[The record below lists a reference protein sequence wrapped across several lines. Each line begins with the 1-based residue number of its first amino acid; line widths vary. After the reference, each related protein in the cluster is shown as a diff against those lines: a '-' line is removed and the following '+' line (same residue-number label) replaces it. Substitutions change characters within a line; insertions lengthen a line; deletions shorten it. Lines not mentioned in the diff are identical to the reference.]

1 MIPDTNA
8 APSPAPLA
16 PLADSDFD
24 RLDEL
29 LARLDHEDTM
39 IVEELDGF
47 LAALACVPEP
57 VSEDEWLAVA
67 LGIDPS
73 ASGDAAVGDMVA
85 LLRRHARHVRDTLD
99 SGRFAPVL
107 GYDERGD
114 VDGSAWAVGFL
125 RAIELHPESWDAMLD
140 EKDFGDALDAVEAL
154 ASTLDD
160 EPAAPAP
167 TPAQRQASIDRMIGD
182 VADIHE
188 FFRPYRESGTTPQ
201 GLRVETLRRSQPKVG
216 RNDPCPCGSGRK
228 HKHCCGAG

>member
-8 APSPAPLA
+8 APMAGPLV
-16 PLADSDFD
+16 DDEFD
-24 RLDEL
+24 RLDDL
-29 LARLDHEDTM
+29 LTSLDHDDTM

-47 LAALACVPEP
+47 LAALACVPEA
-57 VSEDEWLAVA
+57 VAEDEWLAVA
-67 LGIDPS
+67 LGIDPP
-73 ASGDAAVGDMVA
+73 GRDDAALGEIVA
-85 LLRRHARHVRDTLD
+85 LLLRHARHVRDALD

-107 GYDERGD
+107 AYDDRGE

-125 RAIELHPESWDAMLD
+125 RAVELHPESWDAMLD
-140 EKDFGDALDAVEAL
+140 EKGFDDALDAVEAL

-160 EPAAPAP
+160 ESTAPAP

-201 GLRVETLRRSQPKVG
+201 GLRVETLRRAEPKIG

-228 HKHCCGAG
+228 YKHCCGAR

>member
-1 MIPDTNA
+1 MIPDTNS
-8 APSPAPLA
+8 APTAG
-16 PLADSDFD
+16 PLADAEFD

-29 LARLDHEDTM
+29 LTGLDHEDTM

-47 LAALACVPEP
+47 LAALACVPES

-67 LGIDPS
+67 LGVDP
-73 ASGDAAVGDMVA
+73 AEPGGVEIGDIVA
-85 LLRRHARHVRDTLD
+85 LLRRHAHHVRDALD
-99 SGRFAPVL
+99 SGQFAPVL
-107 GYDERGD
+107 GYDDRGH

-125 RAIELHPESWDAMLD
+125 RAVELHPDTWEAMLD

-160 EPAAPAP
+160 EPQAPVP
-167 TPAQRQASIDRMIGD
+167 TGAQRQATIDRMIGD

-188 FFRPYRESGTTPQ
+188 FFRPYRLSGTTPQ
-201 GLRVETLRRSQPKVG
+201 GLRVETLRRSEPKIG

-228 HKHCCGAG
+228 YKHCCGAS